1 MRYTSDLT
9 DTEWPLIDYGFP
21 EPSQQGRPREHSY
34 RELLNAVF
42 YVVKTGCQWRNLP
55 SDFAP
60 WGTVYHYLRTWKRNG
75 LWVQIH
81 THLRE
86 QVRVVAGRNR
96 QPSAAILD
104 SQSVKSPE
112 SSDERGCDAGKK
124 VTGRKRPILGD
135 PIGLLLRV
143 LGLPATI
150 QERDGA
156 RPLLSAFFRQS
167 PRRRVKHIWAD
178 GGYAWGFDP
187 VGQEPLALHRRS
199 RQAQRT
205 APLQGAAA
213 PLGGRAHLRLA
224 RPLPPPQSRSRTPRS
239 DGRNHGLFG
248 DDSPHVGPLG
258 KRINEFSNKL

>member
-9 DTEWPLIDYGFP
+9 DPEWHLIDYGFP
-21 EPSQQGRPREHSY
+21 KPSTQGRPREHSY

-96 QPSAAILD
+96 QPSAAILA

-112 SSDERGCDAGKK
+112 SSDARGYDAGKK

-167 PRRRVKHIWAD
+167 PRRRVKHIWAA
-178 GGYAWGFDP
+178 GGYAGALIQWVKGRWRCTVEVVKRNELHPFKVLP
-187 VGQEPLALHRRS
+187 RRWVGERTFGWLGRYRYLNRGHE
-199 RQAQRT
+199 RQAKTGETMVYLAMIR
-205 APLQGAAA
+205 LM
-213 PLGGRAHLRLA
+213 LA
-224 RPLPPPQSRSRTPRS
+224 RL
-239 DGRNHGLFG
+239 GR
-248 DDSPHVGPLG
+248 
-258 KRINEFSNKL
+258 E